1 MSQWRIAVVALSVL
15 LLLPAAGAAAP
26 AGRVVIAQ
34 GVDPTTLD
42 MMNQQEQPA
51 SNVGAQMFDML
62 VERDQ
67 SLKLV
72 PGLAAELPRLVAPTV
87 WEVKL
92 RKGVKFHNGEDFN
105 AESVKFSVE
114 RLVNPA
120 NKLRGASSFAPIER
134 VEIVDPY
141 TVRIHTKKPWPVM
154 VSHLALRALSMYP
167 PKEYA
172 GKDTAAISRNPI
184 GTGPFKFVKWAK
196 DEEIVMEAFPGYWRG
211 APKIKTVVFKPIP
224 DDAVRVAAL
233 QNGEIDVAVNIPPHL
248 AGIIEKHPKTFLSTA
263 PSIRTIQLMIYT
275 HQMDAQHKPTGP
287 YAGPTVDKRV
297 RQAIASAVDADEI
310 IKSVMDDKA
319 VRVPT
324 MLTSLHF
331 GFDPSLKPI
340 KQDLGRTKKLLADAG
355 FPNGVD
361 IVLNGPQGR
370 YVRDKEVAE
379 AVGGQLTK
387 AGIRTTLRTF
397 EFVNYLNSMVYVHK
411 AGPVWLIGW
420 GHPTMDAEAIYVPL
434 FKSPNIFVN
443 WHNEDFNGMVEEAQS
458 QMDEKKRLA
467 LYHRINKLWIEET
480 PAVPLYQQIDLYG
493 ANKRLAWKARSDELI
508 RAYDM
513 ALKDGK

>member
-1 MSQWRIAVVALSVL
+1 MGSWRTAVVVLSVL
-15 LLLPAAGAAAP
+15 VLPLAAAAAP
-26 AGRVVIAQ
+26 VGKVVIAQ

-51 SNVGAQMFDML
+51 SNVGAQMFETL

-72 PGLAAELPRLVAPTV
+72 PRLSAEMPKLVAPTT

-92 RKGVKFHNGEDFN
+92 RRGVKFHNGEEFN
-105 AESVKFSVE
+105 AESVKFSLE

-120 NKLRGASSFAPIER
+120 NKLRGASSFAPLDR

-141 TVRIHTKKPWPVM
+141 TVKIHTKKPWPIFTNAM
-154 VSHLALRALSMYP
+154 AFRQAAMYP

-184 GTGPFKFVKWAK
+184 GTGPYKFVRWAK
-196 DEEIVMEAFPGYWRG
+196 DEEIVMEAFPGYWGG
-211 APKIKTVVFKPIP
+211 AAKIKTVVFKPIP

-248 AGIIEKHPKTFLSTA
+248 ATIIEKHPKIFLSTA

-275 HQMDAQHKPTGP
+275 HQMDKDHKPTGA
-287 YAGPTVDKRV
+287 YNGPTADKRV
-297 RQAIASAVDADEI
+297 RQAIAYAVDADEI
-310 IKSVMDDKA
+310 IKSVMDGKA
-319 VRVPT
+319 VRVAT

-331 GFDPSLKPI
+331 GFDPALKPI
-340 KQDLGRTKKLLADAG
+340 KQDLAKTKKLLADAG

-379 AVGGQLTK
+379 AVTGQLTK

-420 GHPTMDAEAIYVPL
+420 GTPTMDAETVYVPL
-434 FKSPNIFVN
+434 FKTPNIFVN
-443 WHNEDFNGMVEEAQS
+443 WHNEDFNGMAEAAQAE
-458 QMDEKKRLA
+458 MDEKKRLA
-467 LYHRINKLWIEET
+467 QYHRINKLWIEET
-480 PAVPLYQQIDLYG
+480 PAIPLYQQIDLYG
-493 ANKRLAWKARSDELI
+493 ANRRLNWKARSDELL

-513 ALKDGK
+513 SLKEGAK